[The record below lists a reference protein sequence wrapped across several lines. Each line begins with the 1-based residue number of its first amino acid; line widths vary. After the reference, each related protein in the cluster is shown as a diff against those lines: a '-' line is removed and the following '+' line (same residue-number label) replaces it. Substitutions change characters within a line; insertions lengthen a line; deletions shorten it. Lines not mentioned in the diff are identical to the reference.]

1 LIFVALPNG
10 KDFGNRR
17 FLPAQT
23 KPNALEPEKRD
34 RHFNVFR
41 LDEFTGACAKPID
54 SLQPLF
60 LN

>member
-1 LIFVALPNG
+1 MEKTSAIE
-10 KDFGNRR
+10 DFYRHKLNRM
-17 FLPAQT
+17 
-23 KPNALEPEKRD
+23 PENLKKEIG
-34 RHFNVFR
+34 HFNVFR